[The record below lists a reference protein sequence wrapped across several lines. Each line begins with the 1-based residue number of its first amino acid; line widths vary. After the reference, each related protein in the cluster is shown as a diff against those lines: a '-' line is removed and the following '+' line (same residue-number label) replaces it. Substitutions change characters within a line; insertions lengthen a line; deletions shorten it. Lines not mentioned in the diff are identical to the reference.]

1 MKHIAL
7 PEDYSLVL
15 HEVGERGEE
24 DLTELAESLN
34 LDRSRLMHIIQTLRH
49 KGLISL
55 TNNGRGMWIR
65 LSTKGRKFMHTLW
78 PDTRPGLA
86 YGY

>member
-15 HEVGERGEE
+15 YEVSERGEE
-24 DLTELAESLN
+24 DLSELAESLN
-34 LDRSRLMHIIQTLRH
+34 LERSRLMHVITTLRH

-55 TNNGRGMWIR
+55 NNNGRGMWIR
-65 LSTKGRKFMHTLW
+65 LSSKGKKFINALW
-78 PDTRPGLA
+78 LDSRPGLA
-86 YGY
+86 YGF

>member
-15 HEVGERGEE
+15 QEICEHGEE
-24 DLTELAESLN
+24 DFTELAESLN
-34 LDRSRLMHIIQTLRH
+34 LDRPRLQHIVQTLKH

-55 TNNGRGMWIR
+55 TSSGRGMWIR
-65 LSTKGRKFMHTLW
+65 LSAKGRKFMQNLW
-78 PDTRPGLA
+78 PDSAPGMA

>member
-34 LDRSRLMHIIQTLRH
+34 LDRPRLMHIIQTLKC
-49 KGLISL
+49 KGLVSMSD
-55 TNNGRGMWIR
+55 NGRGIWIR
-65 LSTKGRKFMHTLW
+65 LSAKGRKFMSALW
-78 PDTRPGLA
+78 PEAHPGLA

>member
-15 HEVGERGEE
+15 YEVGERGEE

-34 LDRSRLMHIIQTLRH
+34 LDRSRLMHIIQTLKC

-55 TNNGRGMWIR
+55 SNNGRGLWIR
-65 LSTKGRKFMHTLW
+65 LSSKGRKFMTTLW
-78 PDTRPGLA
+78 PDARPGLS